1 MSTYF
6 QYALNLAIIL
16 KVWQNAP
23 RRLEVPGAYRKETER
38 TMEKELYTQREAAK
52 RLRIDPKTLRRLVRE
67 GRLPEVRLGPRLP
80 RYRGQDLDALVVSA

>member
-1 MSTYF
+1 MSTSLQDSLYF
-6 QYALNLAIIL
+6 AEIL

-23 RRLEVPGAYRKETER
+23 RRLDVPGAYRKETER

>member
-16 KVWQNAP
+16 KVWQTAF
-23 RRLEVPGAYRKETER
+23 RRLDVPGAYRKETER

-80 RYRGQDLDALVVSA
+80 RYRAQDLDTLVVAA

>member
-1 MSTYF
+1 MSTYP
-6 QYALNLAIIL
+6 QYLVNLANIL
-16 KVWQNAP
+16 KLWQTAD
-23 RRLEVPGAYRKETER
+23 RRLDLLGAYRKETER